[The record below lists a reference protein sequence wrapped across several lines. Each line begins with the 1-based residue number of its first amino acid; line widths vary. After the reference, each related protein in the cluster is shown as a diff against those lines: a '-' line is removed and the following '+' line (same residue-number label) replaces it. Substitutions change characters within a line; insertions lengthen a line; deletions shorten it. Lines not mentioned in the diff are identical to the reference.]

1 MAVKV
6 QTWGDDLRLPCFV
19 NAAET
24 AGLLVELEPLRRQSS
39 PFQSKHVPSLKRNTW
54 FALKRPADRT
64 RTGLLCVW
72 PDNQCCVYISGEQP
86 TAKRPM
92 PRVALLR
99 LRVDPQ
105 FFALGTGLTVFAA
118 SLSAAARRL
127 WVEDTLVWKG
137 RNITNDETFT
147 TRFRMASQW
156 LEHYCILDPRLISGI
171 DIEMARWEPL
181 DRVVPSGVWELQADE
196 AGRRRLLWIANH
208 ADTTFDSTIT
218 HVPATATPATAA
230 AVPKLDGGPLIAI
243 ATREAGPDQWALT
256 SADGVSLGKA
266 LIRTLAVS
274 SALRSMKSP
283 VTRVEVA
290 WNSSFQKW
298 EVREINMGLAS
309 HSANFDASK

>member
-1 MAVKV
+1 MATVKV
-6 QTWGDDLRLPCFV
+6 QTWGDDLRLPCFIS
-19 NAAET
+19 AAET
-24 AGLLVELEPLRRQSS
+24 AGLLVELEPLRRQSA
-39 PFQSKHVPSLKRNTW
+39 PFQSKHIPSLKRNTW

-72 PDNQCCVYISGEQP
+72 PDNQCCVYISGDQP
-86 TAKRPM
+86 TAKRPT

-105 FFALGTGLTVFAA
+105 FFAPGTGMTVFAA

-137 RNITNDETFT
+137 RHVSNDETFA

-156 LEHYCILDPRLISGI
+156 LEHYCILDPRLVSGL
-171 DIEMARWEPL
+171 DVEMAPWEPL
-181 DRVVPSGVWELQADE
+181 DHVVPTGVWELQADE

-208 ADTTFDSTIT
+208 AEAPFDATIS
-218 HVPATATPATAA
+218 HTPAAPA

-274 SALRSMKSP
+274 SALRSMKAQ
-283 VTRVEVA
+283 VTRLEVA
-290 WNSSFQKW
+290 WNSTFQKW
-298 EVREINMGLAS
+298 EAREMSTGLAS